1 MDAIVALKKNH
12 NILWIKFGH
21 FWTNFL
27 AIKILLK
34 HSFKQHANKIMSS
47 SPWLRLVDFALR
59 LVNSVIHFLNLH
71 DGLVNFLE
79 NSNHRRTVF
88 RALQKFSLPRL
99 WVYALE
105 MTFGLLHS
113 VYTVHVQLAQMA
125 SCKTDFFAPCLNK
138 ICFFFP
144 GMPHQPKLH
153 WWRNSRR
160 IWTIPP
166 SCTRDGQLLHQITP
180 LIIRRRTSLLKAL
193 VLETRV

>member
-1 MDAIVALKKNH
+1 MYDSDGQIKKLLYQH
-12 NILWIKFGH
+12 LCSCILPFLFLCQHKKKEKENNGCHCCFKKKSQYFMKKFGH

-88 RALQKFSLPRL
+88 RALQKFSLGFRCMHLKWLLGYYILSTLYMCNLPRWQAVKL
-99 WVYALE
+99 
-105 MTFGLLHS
+105 TFLHP
-113 VYTVHVQLAQMA
+113 V
-125 SCKTDFFAPCLNK
+125 
-138 ICFFFP
+138 
-144 GMPHQPKLH
+144 
-153 WWRNSRR
+153 
-160 IWTIPP
+160 
-166 SCTRDGQLLHQITP
+166 
-180 LIIRRRTSLLKAL
+180 
-193 VLETRV
+193 

>member
-1 MDAIVALKKNH
+1 MDAIVALKENH
-12 NILWIKFGH
+12 NILWKNLAII

-88 RALQKFSLPRL
+88 RALQKFCLGFMCMHL
-99 WVYALE
+99 KW
-105 MTFGLLHS
+105 LLGYYILS
-113 VYTVHVQLAQMA
+113 TLYK
-125 SCKTDFFAPCLNK
+125 SCATCP
-138 ICFFFP
+138 
-144 GMPHQPKLH
+144 
-153 WWRNSRR
+153 
-160 IWTIPP
+160 
-166 SCTRDGQLLHQITP
+166 DG
-180 LIIRRRTSLLKAL
+180 KM
-193 VLETRV
+193 